1 MERRGYVVASIV
13 HPVAYVSPRSLL
25 HRGCI
30 ILAGS
35 VVQTAAVI
43 GCGTIVNNNATVEHD
58 CILDGFVH
66 MASGAALG
74 GNVKIG
80 IRTLS
85 GSGACVRKRVH
96 RCRRGARCRIR
107 GRG

>member
-1 MERRGYVVASIV
+1 
-13 HPVAYVSPRSLL
+13 
-25 HRGCI
+25 
-30 ILAGS
+30 
-35 VVQTAAVI
+35 
-43 GCGTIVNNNATVEHD
+43 
-58 CILDGFVH
+58 